1 MHGKNRTIASAG
13 LFILGAFL
21 QGAVGSGPAV
31 GVSPVKKVE
40 VLPESDGLRP
50 GGSMRLVIKVSLGR
64 EFHVNSHV
72 PNAEYLIPTSVEVV
86 ALDGLQAGEWEYPEP
101 QTKKFAFSEEPLSI
115 YEGSFMIRGALIAPS
130 ETSPSQKQVRLA
142 LKYQACTAERCYPPK
157 KEEVSLAVRV
167 ISRETPTK
175 PLHPELFR
183 SLGSPTSDA
192 GDGC

>member
-86 ALDGLQAGEWEYPEP
+86 GVSRA
-101 QTKKFAFSEEPLSI
+101 SNEE
-115 YEGSFMIRGALIAPS
+115 IRVLRG
-130 ETSPSQKQVRLA
+130 
-142 LKYQACTAERCYPPK
+142 
-157 KEEVSLAVRV
+157 
-167 ISRETPTK
+167 TP
-175 PLHPELFR
+175 
-183 SLGSPTSDA
+183 
-192 GDGC
+192 